1 MDASAIIFYAFGALA
16 VVGAIG
22 VVSARNVV
30 HSALLLVLSLVM
42 VAGVF
47 FVLQADFLGL
57 VQILIYAGA
66 VAVVVLF
73 GLMLTKVGRETNAL
87 DNSQKPLALIAAA
100 VFLGTLVYTII
111 TTEWLH
117 SSNAIQRIDAYAIG
131 KSLFTTWAIPFE
143 VASLVLLVALIGAV
157 VIATGDR
164 S

>member
-1 MDASAIIFYAFGALA
+1 MDASTIIFYVFGILA

-73 GLMLTKVGRETNAL
+73 GLMLTKVGVETATL
-87 DNSQKPLALIAAA
+87 DNAQRPLALIAAA
-100 VFLGTLVYTII
+100 VFLGTLVYTIV
-111 TTEWLH
+111 TTGWLH
-117 SSNAIQRIDAYAIG
+117 SSNAIQRVDVYAIG

-157 VIATGDR
+157 VLATGDK

>member
-1 MDASAIIFYAFGALA
+1 MDAPSIIFYVFGALA
-16 VVGAIG
+16 VVGALG

-30 HSALLLVLSLVM
+30 HSALLLVLALVM

-57 VQILIYAGA
+57 VQVLIYAGA

-73 GLMLTKVGRETNAL
+73 GLMLTRVGRDTDTL
-87 DNSQKPLALIAAA
+87 DNPQKPFAILAAA
-100 VFLGTLVYTII
+100 VFLGTLVYTIVK
-111 TTEWLH
+111 TGWLH
-117 SSNAIQRIDAYAIG
+117 SSGTITRVDAYALG
-131 KSLFTTWAIPFE
+131 QSLFTTWAIPFE

-157 VIATGDR
+157 IIAAGDR